1 MDEILKILEEDARI
15 SYKELAEIAG
25 LTEAEVKK
33 KVKEYVEK
41 GIIKRFKT
49 VIDLEKVGEE
59 KVYAIVD
66 IKLNPVRGE
75 GYDFTAKR
83 ISNFPQVKEVYLVS
97 GAYDLSVLV
106 KGDNIKDVAFFVSD
120 KLATLDRVYHT
131 TTHFILKKYKEYG
144 EILFETEKNHRLA
157 ISL

>member
-1 MDEILKILEEDARI
+1 MDEILKILEDDARI
-15 SYKELAEIAG
+15 SYKELTEITG
-25 LTEAEVKK
+25 LSEEEIEK
-33 KVKEYVEK
+33 KVKEYVDK
-41 GIIKRFKT
+41 GIIKRFKA

-66 IKLNPVRGE
+66 LKLNPVRGE
-75 GYDFTAKR
+75 GYDLTAKR

-106 KGDNIKDVAFFVSD
+106 EGDNIKDVAFFVSD

-144 EILFETEKNHRLA
+144 ETLFETEKNHRLA